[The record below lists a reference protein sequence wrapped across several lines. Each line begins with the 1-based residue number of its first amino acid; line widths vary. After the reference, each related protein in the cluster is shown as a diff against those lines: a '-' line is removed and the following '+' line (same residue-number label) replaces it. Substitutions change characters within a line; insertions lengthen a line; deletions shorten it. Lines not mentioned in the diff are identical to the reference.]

1 MERRDDNPKD
11 GPQASI
17 LLVEDE
23 AIVALTL
30 KRALE
35 LSDYIVSQ
43 VVSRGAEVVE
53 AVTRHKPDVIVM
65 DIRLADDVTGLE
77 AATEVRS
84 FCACPIIFVT
94 GYPREELWEAVR
106 ELPATEL
113 LTKPVAPGTVVE
125 TINSLRPGG

>member
-1 MERRDDNPKD
+1 MSKTKNGSRP
-11 GPQASI
+11 SI

-35 LSDYIVSQ
+35 LANYTVPQ
-43 VVSRGAEVVE
+43 VVSRGAEVAG
-53 AVTRHKPDVIVM
+53 AVSRFSPDVIVM

-77 AATEVRS
+77 AARRVRS
-84 FCACPIIFVT
+84 FCTSPIIFVT
-94 GYPREELWEAVR
+94 GYPGEEVRGAVR

-113 LTKPVAPGTVVE
+113 LTKPVPPATVVE
-125 TINSLRPGG
+125 TIRVLRSDS